1 MDPMGIIGYI
11 YFFPKWFKSLEQPPT
26 NPIPRSYSPMVTA
39 GSQSWLHPTVG
50 IVETMEMGVPPLVS
64 HGKFHDNGWFM
75 GTPISGNH
83 QMLSVVTTSIL
94 SNSHKNGAF
103 FARKKWT
110 FPMERTDDNWWNHA
124 ETHRGVDTQPALF
137 FFQRRA
143 ALRGSSLGYP
153 VLWPF
158 MSFWKV
164 PKNTCYEM
172 LWIHLVNILGFN
184 GISMDI

>member
-1 MDPMGIIGYI
+1 MIQKFGTAANQSYPPFIFTHGYDRVPVVASSHRGDRGDYGNGGTPTCLSWKIPWQWMI
-11 YFFPKWFKSLEQPPT
+11 Y
-26 NPIPRSYSPMVTA
+26 
-39 GSQSWLHPTVG
+39 
-50 IVETMEMGVPPLVS
+50 
-64 HGKFHDNGWFM
+64 

-94 SNSHKNGAF
+94 SNSHQRGS
-103 FARKKWT
+103 FARKTWT

-124 ETHRGVDTQPALF
+124 ETHCGVDTQPAL

-164 PKNTCYEM
+164 PKNTCYEY
-172 LWIHLVNILGFN
+172 I
-184 GISMDI
+184 

>member
-137 FFQRRA
+137 FQRRA